1 MAEHTLLRKLESLWG
16 VPIFYADETGEN
28 IQSLG
33 VFSEKQNP
41 LTVSEELRRSLICQ
55 AKEQNVPAICKIS
68 GKIYFFCIQSG
79 EKILSVRPCLCGT
92 AKLCGNSPV
101 LQKIPYVCEGG
112 APSGQND
119 PEQDAEFRKFSV

>member
-41 LTVSEELRRSLICQ
+41 LTVSEEMSRSMIFK
-55 AKEQNVPAICKIS
+55 AK
-68 GKIYFFCIQSG
+68 
-79 EKILSVRPCLCGT
+79 
-92 AKLCGNSPV
+92 
-101 LQKIPYVCEGG
+101 
-112 APSGQND
+112 
-119 PEQDAEFRKFSV
+119 

>member
-55 AKEQNVPAICKIS
+55 AKNRMYRLFAKYPGKSIFSAYRVEKNIICQAL
-68 GKIYFFCIQSG
+68 F
-79 EKILSVRPCLCGT
+79 VW
-92 AKLCGNSPV
+92 NS
-101 LQKIPYVCEGG
+101 
-112 APSGQND
+112 
-119 PEQDAEFRKFSV
+119 

>member
-68 GKIYFFCIQSG
+68 GKIYFFCVQS
-79 EKILSVRPCLCGT
+79 EKNIICQALFVW
-92 AKLCGNSPV
+92 NS
-101 LQKIPYVCEGG
+101 
-112 APSGQND
+112 
-119 PEQDAEFRKFSV
+119 

>member
-28 IQSLG
+28 IQRLG

-55 AKEQNVPAICKIS
+55 AKEQNVPAICKIF
-68 GKIYFFCIQSG
+68 GKIYFFCVQSG
-79 EKILSVRPCLCGT
+79 EEYYL
-92 AKLCGNSPV
+92 
-101 LQKIPYVCEGG
+101 
-112 APSGQND
+112 
-119 PEQDAEFRKFSV
+119 

>member
-55 AKEQNVPAICKIS
+55 VKEQNVPAICKIS
-68 GKIYFFCIQSG
+68 YRV
-79 EKILSVRPCLCGT
+79 EKNIICQALFVW
-92 AKLCGNSPV
+92 NS
-101 LQKIPYVCEGG
+101 
-112 APSGQND
+112 
-119 PEQDAEFRKFSV
+119 